1 MIFVTAMKYPPL
13 LLLAAL
19 PLGGM
24 LLFGTSIL
32 SFTGISRPLIKQ
44 SIISKAI
51 ASASTT
57 PGMTPKGFELA
68 SNSAGVQVYRRDNG
82 LQSYVTVLDISKGEL
97 QNLTGEA
104 TADQK
109 VGHRSLLEYW
119 NIAQTKNNPQRRAKV
134 VINGTFFS
142 RYNQPTDLAFGL
154 KSDDKLITYGYGLQ
168 EFPGLNKTVAW
179 DSGQI
184 RIEPYAKATFDGK
197 MPNVVGALD
206 VNAGKRKNQF
216 LPRTF
221 IGSKGQQV
229 FVFSSN
235 YARQIDAVRTLQDFG
250 AESIAMLD
258 GGGSTGLVVD
268 GAEMLK
274 ANTKVPHGIA
284 IYSDGK

>member
-1 MIFVTAMKYPPL
+1 MKYHPM

-19 PLGGM
+19 PLGGI
-24 LLFGTSIL
+24 LIFGTPIL
-32 SFTGISRPLIKQ
+32 SLTGISQPQSKQ
-44 SIISKAI
+44 STVSKAI
-51 ASASTT
+51 ASASPT
-57 PGMTPKGFELA
+57 PSKAPKGFELA
-68 SNSAGVQVYRRDNG
+68 SDSAGVQVYRRDNG
-82 LQSYVTVLDISKGEL
+82 LQSYVTVLNISKGEL
-97 QNLTGEA
+97 RNLTGEV

-109 VGHRSLLEYW
+109 VGHRSLLKYW
-119 NIAQTKNNPQRRAKV
+119 DIAKTQNTPQRQAKV
-134 VINGTFFS
+134 VINGTFFA

-154 KSDDKLITYGYGLQ
+154 KSDGKLITYGYGLK

-179 DSGQI
+179 NSSKI
-184 RIEPYAKATFDGK
+184 RIEPYAKTTFDGQL
-197 MPNVVGALD
+197 PNVVGALD

-229 FVFSSN
+229 FIFSSN

-268 GAEMLK
+268 GVEMLK
-274 ANTKVPHGIA
+274 ANTTVPHGIA
-284 IYSDGK
+284 IYSDRK